1 MKSII
6 IGIIFGIVVL
16 SVIPIADAQTYSASL
31 ILDPISSQVKSG
43 DEIIFSGRLI
53 TSDGQV
59 VPQRTV
65 YIKDDVDFGTDTILG
80 SVVTDGNGEFAASW
94 TVIPRSSGSYDF
106 YAVFE
111 GDDYVQKARSKTY
124 NVYVN
129 EGSSNNS
136 GSNTKQY
143 PNYYET
149 DIALDKIQS
158 SIFAGESITLTG
170 KLISNGNPV
179 SNVVVKIM
187 EDDPLSPDQLLSSGI
202 TDSSGRF
209 SISWQASKGL
219 VETDFDIY
227 AIFDGDSNYLKARSN
242 NQILGVLR
250 HSGSITLDAIPKSA
264 NMGDRITFSGT
275 LELNQG
281 SSEGAVVYIKDEDPF
296 TGDDLLAT
304 AYVDRNGKFTASWFV
319 TDVDADGEA
328 DIYAVF
334 EGNEVYYRL
343 ATCDLGATVDYGGT
357 CLHTIPIQIYYKEQ
371 KPVQPSQGNSNQQY
385 MELFYS
391 FDFTKNP
398 RVAIVPSPDDY
409 NEAKKYTIPAQEG
422 IQMWKTYLSNKYG
435 GNWNIDFEVI
445 TPDKLFFANKPDVI
459 MNLVTP
465 EQDSGCNTDYYGIT
479 YATGIKPVQT
489 SVCISNNG
497 QKRDSTG
504 VSATAA
510 HEFIH
515 AVGLGHAWNKDGDL
529 MCSIE
534 NGKETCKTQ
543 NRAKTPSDLN
553 LAGVMKLYNIDGFK
567 NPNNKITYGT
577 KISLDSS
584 AEKKTTKPSSTTSN
598 NNPNSNLS
606 SVKPTQTGES
616 FEYKKVADAKKAV
629 DAKKVAD
636 AKKAEKIKIAKEKAK
651 KAAEAKKAKK

>member
-1 MKSII
+1 MKKILVIVLLLVLGISSII
-6 IGIIFGIVVL
+6 GVNQVY
-16 SVIPIADAQTYSASL
+16 AQTYSASL

-59 VPQRTV
+59 IPQRTV

-94 TVIPRSSGSYDF
+94 TAIPRSSGSYDL

-111 GDDYVQKARSKTY
+111 GDDYVQKTRSKTY

-149 DIALDKIQS
+149 KISLDKIQS
-158 SIFAGESITLTG
+158 SIFAGESITFTG
-170 KLISNGNPV
+170 KLNSNGNPV
-179 SNVVVKIM
+179 SNAIIKIM
-187 EDDPLSPDQLLSSGI
+187 EDDPLSPDQLLSSGR

-227 AIFDGDSNYLKARSN
+227 ATFDGDSNYLKARSN

-250 HSGSITLDAIPKSA
+250 HTGSITLDTIPKST

-334 EGNEVYYRL
+334 EGNDVYYRL
-343 ATCDLGATVDYGGT
+343 ATCDLGATMDYGGS

-385 MELFYS
+385 MKLFYS
-391 FDFTKNP
+391 LDFTKNP

-409 NEAKKYTIPAQEG
+409 NEAKKYIIPAQEG

-459 MNLVTP
+459 
-465 EQDSGCNTDYYGIT
+465 
-479 YATGIKPVQT
+479 
-489 SVCISNNG
+489 
-497 QKRDSTG
+497 
-504 VSATAA
+504 
-510 HEFIH
+510 
-515 AVGLGHAWNKDGDL
+515 
-529 MCSIE
+529 
-534 NGKETCKTQ
+534 
-543 NRAKTPSDLN
+543 
-553 LAGVMKLYNIDGFK
+553 
-567 NPNNKITYGT
+567 
-577 KISLDSS
+577 
-584 AEKKTTKPSSTTSN
+584 
-598 NNPNSNLS
+598 
-606 SVKPTQTGES
+606 
-616 FEYKKVADAKKAV
+616 
-629 DAKKVAD
+629 
-636 AKKAEKIKIAKEKAK
+636 
-651 KAAEAKKAKK
+651 